1 MSAVALYGSL
11 PSWDQRDLAQLL
23 TLDSDGQNRFRS
35 HVCDINVHGE
45 VYGGQLLA
53 QSLWAAA
60 QSVRAR
66 SPSVLQMTAL
76 QAAHTRN
83 AVEFS
88 VETLQDDPRLSYR
101 HVYGVQGTGLI
112 FSASVAFKQPEPDL
126 RPSSRLDV
134 RVPDPESLQTLD
146 QMVASHDSGSAFF
159 QLRFTGNKVLDVRPI
174 HAHAPR
180 QAPAGPG
187 VEGYWI
193 RLSEPLP
200 DEGCLHH
207 AALAY
212 MSQCWLT
219 HSSPIASAGLDR
231 SPLFSIRKLN
241 HSLWFHSADINA
253 NDWSLFLH
261 DPVTSDGVRDLV
273 TTRIY
278 RRNGQLLASM
288 TQDILMTERG

>member
-1 MSAVALYGSL
+1 MALYGSL
-11 PSWDQRDLAQLL
+11 PSWDQRDLAELL

-53 QSLWAAA
+53 QALWAAA

-88 VETLQDDPRLSYR
+88 VETLQDDSRFSYR

-112 FSASVAFKQPEPDL
+112 FSASVAFKQPERDL
-126 RPSSRLDV
+126 RQSSRFDV
-134 RVPDPESLQTLD
+134 QVPDPESLPTLD
-146 QMVASHDSGSAFF
+146 QMVPSHDRRSACF

-174 HAHAPR
+174 HA
-180 QAPAGPG
+180 QASELTQTGPG
-187 VEGYWI
+187 LEGYWI
-193 RLSEPLP
+193 RLSEALP

-212 MSQCWLT
+212 MSECWLT
-219 HSSPIASAGLDR
+219 NLSPIAPAGLDR
-231 SPLFSIRKLN
+231 SPLFSTRKLN

-261 DPVTSDGVRDLV
+261 DPVRNDGVRDLV

-278 RRNGQLLASM
+278 RRNGQLLASL
-288 TQDILMTERG
+288 TQDILMSLQG